1 MIRTLVFKAFAG
13 GRMYIEAAGL
23 SGDVKPTEGIVT
35 GSLFREVDTGME
47 YAFDEASGIWTAQN
61 AGNGKTS
68 LAGAVVTLG
77 TALKYT
83 GSEQTQGVSSVVL
96 GSTTLTASTD
106 YEVIQNKGTEV
117 GSYELFI
124 VGKGS
129 YTGIVG
135 KAWSIGKADGSMS
148 ASPDSL
154 SLTAGGEAGTS
165 ELTITGDGEISVDTS
180 NADVAWPIIDGT
192 TVTVEPV
199 GEGSATVT
207 VMLGEGERYG
217 GATGT
222 ISVSVAAAEEG

>member
-1 MIRTLVFKAFAG
+1 MIRTLVFKPFAE

-23 SGDVKPTEGIVT
+23 SGDAKPTERIVT
-35 GSLFREVDTGME
+35 GSRFHEVDTGIE
-47 YAFDEASGIWTAQN
+47 YAFDEVSGIWTAQN

-83 GSEQTQGVSSVVL
+83 GSEQTQAVSSVVL

-106 YEVIQNKGTEV
+106 YEVIRNKGTEV

-135 KAWSIGKADGSMS
+135 KAWSIGKADGSVS

-154 SLTAGGEAGTS
+154 SLTAGGEAGES
-165 ELTITGDGEISVDTS
+165 SLTVTGDGAVSVAS
-180 NADVAWPIIDGT
+180 SAGDVATACLDGT
-192 TVTVEPV
+192 NVTVEPV

-207 VMLGEGERYG
+207 VTLAAGENYTG
-217 GATGT
+217 GTDT
-222 ISVSVAAAEEG
+222 ISVTVEAAEEE